1 MKSNCKVYVKH
12 FSGTITNFIIG
23 YSKPF
28 LRDDID
34 HFILHVGTN
43 GLKSEKTLECITES
57 VIDLAVCLKKEKRDV
72 SIYIIIMRTN
82 NHYLNRKAKK
92 RIKPQHFN
100 KSQVHLSKN
109 VSRILMILL

>member
-1 MKSNCKVYVKH
+1 M
-12 FSGTITNFIIG
+12 TNFVIG

-57 VIDLAVCLKKEKRDV
+57 VIDLVVCLKNEKRDV

-92 RIKPQHFN
+92 RIKP
-100 KSQVHLSKN
+100 
-109 VSRILMILL
+109 